1 MVLDVEDLLLGAYVN
16 RGRNQCGGV
25 HVDHGGTNV
34 LGQEVSE
41 EVLVMKVQQ
50 MDAKLHRMV
59 KDHVPLD
66 GEEDEEWYYS
76 RSNGHYKKMKIH
88 IFFNRWL
95 K

>member
-1 MVLDVEDLLLGAYVN
+1 VVLDVEDLLLGAYVN

-66 GEEDEEWYYS
+66 GEEDEE
-76 RSNGHYKKMKIH
+76 
-88 IFFNRWL
+88 
-95 K
+95 

>member
-1 MVLDVEDLLLGAYVN
+1 
-16 RGRNQCGGV
+16 
-25 HVDHGGTNV
+25 
-34 LGQEVSE
+34 
-41 EVLVMKVQQ
+41 LVMKVQQ